1 MSQELSNSRFNM
13 WRGVVSM
20 MHADNIVTPHEKNF
34 VLENTRDVPMTE
46 QQRETL
52 RAELTDPA
60 IIDDVFRHIT
70 NPIDKQDF
78 FHLARAI
85 AWSDGHL
92 DQSEAELLKRLS
104 EGSALKQEMEK
115 AFTVTRKEFKEI
127 YLDSAQNTQAKR
139 DPAVTRMI
147 RHLLGNDPE

>member
-1 MSQELSNSRFNM
+1 MNTGLPNSRFNM
-13 WRGVVSM
+13 WRGVVAM
-20 MHADNIVTPHEKNF
+20 MHADFVVKPHEVNF
-34 VLENTRDVPMTE
+34 ILENTRDLPMTE
-46 QQRETL
+46 EQRERL
-52 RAELTDPA
+52 KADLTDPA
-60 IIDDVFRHIT
+60 VIDDVFRHIT
-70 NPIDKQDF
+70 NPTDKQDF

-92 DQSEAELLKRLS
+92 DEHEAMLLQRLS
-104 EGSALKQEMEK
+104 EGSALKQEMTK
-115 AFTVTRKEFKEI
+115 AFKDTRTEFKEI